1 MFGSRTVTSELAR
14 LRGEIQLIQSR
25 NAALEA
31 QATERAMRIAD
42 LRDDL
47 KRATGEV
54 SRLTDLVASMQRE
67 GVRPAVTVTEV
78 EVPRR
83 ELPDEVMAEINRLAK
98 PRSDLHRRLQDHAWE
113 LVDGNADAADIVRRI
128 RYGRLGPPDDGE
140 GE

>member
-67 GVRPAVTVTEV
+67 GFRPAVTVTEV